1 MSPKKTILKTLSDL
15 RSEEGSP
22 SPIHPSTIPGFQTD
36 PGKYQQT
43 INSLLKDRLIEG
55 TKDAEGRMA
64 ISLNA
69 HREQDVKKILRPLWA
84 HPIVVALAAVTM
96 AVAGVGFFI

>member
-15 RSEEGSP
+15 QSEGGSP
-22 SPIHPSTIPGFQTD
+22 RPIHPSTIPGFQAD
-36 PGKYQQT
+36 PGRYQQT
-43 INSLLKDRLIEG
+43 INSLLKERLIEG

-69 HREQDVKKILRPLWA
+69 HREKEVKKMLRPVWA
-84 HPIVVALAAVTM
+84 NPIVMALAVVTM
-96 AVAGVGFFI
+96 AVAGVGLFI